1 VAVTGV
7 RAILRIIVTDG
18 LRATGH
24 RAAWLNALRPRAAK
38 GEQLSPAAPIGIG
51 TSIVLITVG
60 AIFKYAINAGELF
73 GILDIQVTGTILL
86 IIGILGLV
94 LAIAWTIMISNR
106 TRPVAY
112 DDRREVVRERER
124 EYEEPTRRRER
135 F

>member
-1 VAVTGV
+1 MTP
-7 RAILRIIVTDG
+7 
-18 LRATGH
+18 AT
-24 RAAWLNALRPRAAK
+24 
-38 GEQLSPAAPIGIG
+38 PIGIG
-51 TSIVLITVG
+51 TSLVLITAG
-60 AIFKYAINAGELF
+60 AILKYAITEGNIF
-73 GILDIQVTGTILL
+73 FLDIQAAGTILL

-106 TRPVAY
+106 ARPAAY

>member
-1 VAVTGV
+1 
-7 RAILRIIVTDG
+7 
-18 LRATGH
+18 
-24 RAAWLNALRPRAAK
+24 
-38 GEQLSPAAPIGIG
+38 LSPGTPIGIG

-60 AIFKYAINAGELF
+60 AILKYAITEGNIF
-73 GILDIQVTGTILL
+73 FLDIQAAGTILL
-86 IIGILGLV
+86 VIGILGLV